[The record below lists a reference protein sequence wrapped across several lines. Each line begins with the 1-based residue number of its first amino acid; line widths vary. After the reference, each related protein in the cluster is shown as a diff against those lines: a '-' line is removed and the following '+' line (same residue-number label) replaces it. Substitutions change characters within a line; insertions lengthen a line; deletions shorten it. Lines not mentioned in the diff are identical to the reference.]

1 MNNLGP
7 YQLFTIA
14 AKEAGGVGNY
24 MKAIERGAVSEATP
38 GILMKGV
45 GAGVELTTGVIA
57 CKKFMDQ
64 RKADRKAADEA
75 KRLLAAEIEGGGSQ
89 SVDADPASF

>member
-24 MKAIERGAVSEATP
+24 MKDIERGAVSEATP
-38 GILMKGV
+38 GLLIKGV
-45 GAGVELTTGVIA
+45 GMGVVLTTGVIA

-64 RKADRKAADEA
+64 RKADREAAEEA
-75 KRLLAAEIEGGGSQ
+75 KRLLATEIENDGSQ
-89 SVDADPASF
+89 SVDADPAGF

>member
-24 MKAIERGAVSEATP
+24 MKDIERGAVSEATP
-38 GILMKGV
+38 GLLIKGV
-45 GAGVELTTGVIA
+45 GMGVVLTTGVIA
-57 CKKFMDQ
+57 CKNSWTNERRTVKQ
-64 RKADRKAADEA
+64 PRKQKASGH
-75 KRLLAAEIEGGGSQ
+75 RNRR
-89 SVDADPASF
+89 